1 MNILSHQ
8 WGRSRPQDRVW
19 AQVVGLPPSRAHK
32 RLLMVFQAFIDD
44 SYKPEGVYV
53 LAGHIASAEVWGRFS
68 QEWEEL
74 LPYGTRA
81 TDGGFHFKANEMMNN
96 PERAE
101 RVGAFYRLIE
111 NSDLVSISCKINI
124 SDLNKAKDRLW
135 VFGNRIDWGPFT
147 DPFFFT
153 FRALIDC
160 VHSHRRTM
168 PSLPQDDKID
178 FIFDD
183 QSQKSMIISAWDK
196 FLENRDP
203 AVREMFGA
211 TSEIRK

>member
-1 MNILSHQ
+1 
-8 WGRSRPQDRVW
+8 
-19 AQVVGLPPSRAHK
+19 
-32 RLLMVFQAFIDD
+32 
-44 SYKPEGVYV
+44 
-53 LAGHIASAEVWGRFS
+53 
-68 QEWEEL
+68 
-74 LPYGTRA
+74 
-81 TDGGFHFKANEMMNN
+81 MMNN

-124 SDLNKAKDRLW
+124 SDLNKAKI
-135 VFGNRIDWGPFT
+135 VFGYSAIELIGHYT

-153 FRALIDC
+153 FRALINC

-211 TSEIRK
+211 NIKFENDREFLPLQAADLWAWWTRQWYGRMSY